1 MVASAAGWVPLSYGK
16 NMSEFWNDGL
26 VIILLIFV
34 NGILALSEAA
44 MLSVRKARLQQRI
57 NGGDKRA
64 RLALKLAENP
74 NRFLSTI
81 QIGITVIDVL
91 IGAISG
97 ATVAKLLAGIFAGIP
112 ALARFSETLGLVI
125 VVATVSYLSIVL
137 GELVPKRLA
146 LQNADRVASIIAGPM
161 YFISKLFTPFVWLLG
176 KSTDLILHLF
186 GVKHTDDI
194 LVTEEELLVQLDQGT
209 QAGVFEET
217 EQDMVEGVFSL
228 SDQRVNALM
237 TPRNEIV
244 WLDVNDSVAEIR
256 RKVKE
261 SPFSRFPVAEDS
273 LDSILGVVKA
283 KDLLLADLKKGS
295 DLRQIVRPP
304 IHIPETAFGS
314 RALEMF
320 RESKREL
327 MLVVDEFGVVQGLI
341 TLADILEEIVG
352 AFEGGPQATQ
362 RQDGSWLLDGMLPND
377 EFKEIFNLRHLPDE
391 EEYETLGG
399 FVLLKF
405 GRIPQAADV
414 FEWSGLRFEIMDM
427 DGNRVDKV
435 LVTTMPVR
443 PPASQASTQGKSR

>member
-1 MVASAAGWVPLSYGK
+1 
-16 NMSEFWNDGL
+16 MSQFWKDVL
-26 VIILLIFV
+26 VIVLLIII
-34 NGILALSEAA
+34 NGILSLSEAA
-44 MLSVRKARLQQRI
+44 MLSVRKTRLQQRV
-57 NGGDKRA
+57 NEGDKRA
-64 RLALKLAENP
+64 RLALALAENP

-91 IGAISG
+91 VGAISG
-97 ATVAKLLAGIFAGIP
+97 GTIAHLLSSIFAQVP
-112 ALARFSETLGLVI
+112 ALVPYSNAIGLA
-125 VVATVSYLSIVL
+125 VVVVTVTYLSIVL

-146 LQNADRVASIIAGPM
+146 LQNADGVASNISGPM
-161 YFISKLFTPFVWLLG
+161 IFVSTIFTPLVWVLG

-186 GVKHTDDI
+186 RVKHTDEFP
-194 LVTEEELLVQLDQGT
+194 VTEEELLVQLDQGT
-209 QAGVFEET
+209 QAGVFEEA
-217 EQDMVEGVFSL
+217 EQEMVEGVFSL

-244 WLDVNDSVAEIR
+244 WLDVNDSLAEIR

-273 LDSILGVVKA
+273 LDNILGVVKA
-283 KDLLLADLKKGS
+283 KELLLADLKKGS
-295 DLRQIVRPP
+295 DLREIIRPP

-352 AFEGGPQATQ
+352 EFEGGPQATQ
-362 RQDGSWLLDGMLPND
+362 RQDGSWLLDGMIANE

-405 GRIPQAADV
+405 GRIPQASDV
-414 FEWSGLRFEIMDM
+414 FEWGGLRFEVVDM

-435 LVTTMPVR
+435 LVTSVP
-443 PPASQASTQGKSR
+443 SRSAAGTDKEPTAG